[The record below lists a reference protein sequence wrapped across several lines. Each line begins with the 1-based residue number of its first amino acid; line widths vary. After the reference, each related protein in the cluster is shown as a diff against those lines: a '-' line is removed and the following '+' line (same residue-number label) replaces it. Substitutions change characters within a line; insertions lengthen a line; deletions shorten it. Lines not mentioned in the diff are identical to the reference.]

1 MALVHKIHNYA
12 IKVAVLRSKIK
23 NTHKLPKTTSNDD
36 ETWLEIGLYLL
47 ILAKPVPQATI
58 EQYAA
63 FSRRYETA

>member
-36 ETWLEIGLYLL
+36 ET
-47 ILAKPVPQATI
+47 
-58 EQYAA
+58 
-63 FSRRYETA
+63 